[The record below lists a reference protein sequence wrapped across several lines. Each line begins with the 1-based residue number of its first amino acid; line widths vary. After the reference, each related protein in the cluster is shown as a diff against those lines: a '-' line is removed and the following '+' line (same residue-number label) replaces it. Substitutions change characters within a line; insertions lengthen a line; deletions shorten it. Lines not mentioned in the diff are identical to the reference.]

1 MALKTC
7 IQKKYVIYDFQSI
20 MYPQRNQQNVS
31 FEISTKYLQSNEHE
45 SKSIPDGKATKPIT
59 QADTLQTKILTLQE
73 DHCRNQRIL
82 IWERLKQ
89 NNKGETK
96 RSCYDNLKLIRN
108 PYPTKLFFTAYPKQE
123 K

>member
-7 IQKKYVIYDFQSI
+7 IQKKYVIYDFKSR
-20 MYPQRNQQNVS
+20 MYPQRNQQNIS
-31 FEISTKYLQSNEHE
+31 FEISTKYLQNNEHE
-45 SKSIPDGKATKPIT
+45 SKSIPDGRVTKLIT

-73 DHCRNQRIL
+73 DNCRNQKIQ

-89 NNKGETK
+89 NNKGEDK

-108 PYPTKLFFTAYPKQE
+108 PYPKKKNYSIS
-123 K
+123 